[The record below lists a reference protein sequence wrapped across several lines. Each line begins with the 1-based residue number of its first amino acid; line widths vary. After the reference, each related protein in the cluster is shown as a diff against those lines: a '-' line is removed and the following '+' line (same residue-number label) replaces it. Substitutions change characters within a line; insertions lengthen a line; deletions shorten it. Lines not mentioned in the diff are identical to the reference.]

1 MKRTRTEILLISAV
15 VRNWKIKVN
24 NKDLV
29 IKGTAEELALVA
41 IWTITH
47 ESSSAAWVHPNFI
60 LAAAVNFK
68 IAIAVQVEVS
78 WTDKVAIIGHTL
90 PVVGR
95 NVQTDP
101 GSLWTLEKTAITFL
115 RENGTVEA
123 VPAIVSNKDFLAAF
137 TFSQSIFTPVA
148 FQWRGRGLD

>member
-15 VRNWKIKVN
+15 VGNWKIKVN

-47 ESSSAAWVHPNFI
+47 ECSSAAWVHPNFI

>member
-15 VRNWKIKVN
+15 VGNWKIKVN

-47 ESSSAAWVHPNFI
+47 ECSSAAWVHPNFI

-148 FQWRGRGLD
+148 FQWRGCGLD